1 MTAAYDAGAWTLAAA
16 GDRELWADHRARLE
30 SGHRPVTT
38 APVVSQ
44 VSRSPRQVQL
54 HRFLKGCDVLAMTES
69 DAHSVGALLGACG
82 TSDVVDAHLV
92 HAAVAE
98 GVATILTS
106 DPGDIGRLMAERGA
120 RRVRIQVV

>member
-1 MTAAYDAGAWTLAAA
+1 MTAAYDAGALTLATA

-38 APVVSQ
+38 APV
-44 VSRSPRQVQL
+44 
-54 HRFLKGCDVLAMTES
+54 
-69 DAHSVGALLGACG
+69 GACG

-106 DPGDIGRLMAERGA
+106 DPGDIGRLLAERGA